1 MNPEFQIDAPRLYC
15 EWSEY
20 CDSPLMAAKQ
30 IERATVESWRTP
42 GRDSVGY
49 SELEVVPQR
58 ELRNSLVTPI
68 TGGLYLTKLAGY
80 QSNGTSI
87 AITSKVKVSPIEQV
101 E

>member
-1 MNPEFQIDAPRLYC
+1 
-15 EWSEY
+15 
-20 CDSPLMAAKQ
+20 MAAKQ
-30 IERATVESWRTP
+30 IERATVEEWRTP

-68 TGGLYLTKLAGY
+68 TGRLNLTKLARY
-80 QSNGTSI
+80 QSIVRSI
-87 AITSKVKVSPIEQV
+87 KVSPIEQV